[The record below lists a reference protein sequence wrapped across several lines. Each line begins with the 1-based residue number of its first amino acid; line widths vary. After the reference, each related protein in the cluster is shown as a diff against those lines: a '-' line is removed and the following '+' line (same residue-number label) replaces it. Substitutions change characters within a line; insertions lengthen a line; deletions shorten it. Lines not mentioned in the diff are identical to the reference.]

1 MSKPTISRIYTGL
14 YYFTGWISKNLVQY
28 SILQTKQGWVVTK
41 VFGDGREFPTNFPT
55 KRAAIAAITA

>member
-1 MSKPTISRIYTGL
+1 MSTPTISRLHTGL
-14 YYFTGWISKNLVQY
+14 YYFTGWISKSLVQY

-41 VFGDGREFPTNFPT
+41 VLGEGHVFPEKFPT